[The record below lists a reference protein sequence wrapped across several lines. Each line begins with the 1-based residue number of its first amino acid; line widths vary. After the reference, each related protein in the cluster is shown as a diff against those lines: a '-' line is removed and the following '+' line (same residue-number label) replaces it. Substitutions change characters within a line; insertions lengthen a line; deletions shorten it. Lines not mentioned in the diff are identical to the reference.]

1 MKKVVQKKPVT
12 FLEGEMKIVLSYF
25 WREIN
30 QTGHCGWVK
39 QETASLDYA
48 VRVIHANPP
57 GVVIAD
63 LDHLTEAGLNYLLL
77 EGLRFKVTII
87 FLSSVPERKVAQ
99 QGTDAG
105 VSGYLLKREFSIRA
119 LETVIQ
125 KAYYARR
132 VTR

>member
-1 MKKVVQKKPVT
+1 M
-12 FLEGEMKIVLSYF
+12 
-25 WREIN
+25 
-30 QTGHCGWVK
+30 
-39 QETASLDYA
+39 
-48 VRVIHANPP
+48 RVIHANPP

-105 VSGYLLKREFSIRA
+105 ASGYLLKREFSIRA